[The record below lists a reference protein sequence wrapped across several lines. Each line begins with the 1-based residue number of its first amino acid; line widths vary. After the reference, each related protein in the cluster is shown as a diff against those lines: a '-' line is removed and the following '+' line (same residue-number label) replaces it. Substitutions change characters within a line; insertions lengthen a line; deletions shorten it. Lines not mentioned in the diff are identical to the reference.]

1 MQGKYMKFKETMIFV
16 SWPDLYVKSKVVT
29 RFKKEL
35 PDRQLN
41 SAKEMKIIIM

>member
-1 MQGKYMKFKETMIFV
+1 MKIKETMIFV
-16 SWPDLYVKSKVVT
+16 SWPALYNKPKVVT
-29 RFKKEL
+29 QFKKKL